1 MVKGLVLMLC
11 SFVYVLFLIKT
22 THYQQFL
29 TTGTEK
35 QAYVGV
41 IEAGLKKLRG
51 PNSSITPGLWSC
63 QRGRSVWMLRA
74 RIILISVRR
83 RHVVV

>member
-1 MVKGLVLMLC
+1 MALRFQFVMVKGLVLMLC

-63 QRGRSVWMLRA
+63 QRGRSV
-74 RIILISVRR
+74 
-83 RHVVV
+83 